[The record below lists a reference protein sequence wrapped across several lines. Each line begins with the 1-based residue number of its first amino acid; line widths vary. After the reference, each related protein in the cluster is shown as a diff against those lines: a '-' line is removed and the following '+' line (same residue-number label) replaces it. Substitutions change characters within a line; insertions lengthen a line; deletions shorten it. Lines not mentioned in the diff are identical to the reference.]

1 MPSIWLYSGDTL
13 KRAFSLKW
21 PFCRLACCQGQ
32 TDIVNEKTFI
42 TKSYTRYY
50 DSWVCSSKIIS
61 ASYAPPTLKESVAK
75 QYFKILFYVYVAIFF
90 YNQYF
95 KNGLFIDIWNKY
107 LTSMVVGYRC
117 ASPRITQFRNPDIF
131 AYNAFHLRE
140 SASLDSKSSSWMICI
155 ERSRNISA
163 WIFTYLKQFLQSF
176 SVVVSANLFSQNTV
190 Q

>member
-1 MPSIWLYSGDTL
+1 MKKPLSRNPILVIMTLECAQAKLYQLPMRHRLWKKALRNSILKFYFMCTL
-13 KRAFSLKW
+13 R
-21 PFCRLACCQGQ
+21 C
-32 TDIVNEKTFI
+32 
-42 TKSYTRYY
+42 
-50 DSWVCSSKIIS
+50 
-61 ASYAPPTLKESVAK
+61 
-75 QYFKILFYVYVAIFF
+75 FF

-176 SVVVSANLFSQNTV
+176 SVVVGANLFSQNKV
-190 Q
+190 QKQRDRVSQWQGD